1 MPPKESV
8 VSPFLDL
15 QTSRRYLLEIEYPH
29 PVISIFEATLRIASA
44 GVAAGVASDGI
55 GRRIIYSAGLAVCA
69 LAVAGSPSSTTFT
82 QLLLWRCLFSVG
94 EK

>member
-1 MPPKESV
+1 MITIFV
-8 VSPFLDL
+8 A
-15 QTSRRYLLEIEYPH
+15 YLR
-29 PVISIFEATLRIASA
+29 FAGA
-44 GVAAGVASDGI
+44 GVVAGVASDGI

-69 LAVAGSPSSTTFT
+69 LAVAGSPTSTTFT